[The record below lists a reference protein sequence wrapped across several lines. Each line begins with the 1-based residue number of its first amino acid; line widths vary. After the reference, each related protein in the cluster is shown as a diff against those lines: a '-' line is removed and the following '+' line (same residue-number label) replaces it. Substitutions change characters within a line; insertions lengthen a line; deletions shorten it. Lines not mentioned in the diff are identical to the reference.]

1 MCITRKPKVCRFHL
15 TLGMVLNNFS
25 FAGPDGVA
33 RGEDALSL
41 LETSQTRAQFI
52 DELKEVQQLIIT
64 SIRQN
69 V

>member
-1 MCITRKPKVCRFHL
+1 M
-15 TLGMVLNNFS
+15 LNNFT

-41 LETSQTRAQFI
+41 LENSQTRGQFI
-52 DELKEVQQLIIT
+52 NELKEVQHLIVT
-64 SIRQN
+64 SIRQD

>member
-1 MCITRKPKVCRFHL
+1 MHNSRVCRFHL
-15 TLGMVLNNFS
+15 GLGIVLNNFT

-41 LETSQTRAQFI
+41 LENSQTRGQFI
-52 DELKEVQQLIIT
+52 NELKEVQHLIVT